1 MSCTA
6 ARWQGC
12 YAPYG
17 NICFI
22 YSKLHLKML
31 INKKKLFVQYSVFL
45 HKHF

>member
-6 ARWQGC
+6 ARFPGC

-17 NICFI
+17 NKCII

-31 INKKKLFVQYSVFL
+31 IYKKKLFVQYSVFL
-45 HKHF
+45 NKHF